1 MLRTDYSLTGCCT
14 CTSRNS
20 QLTWNLAPWPGAS
33 IWWHHTSQ
41 NHSHPTP
48 FRGKAQAQVSSN
60 IDVYVYLKIIIIV
73 LYASTGSSLLP
84 NSMRSKWANFPHTKS
99 NTPDQGATLAVLCE
113 LRRITPTNVIPYRSF
128 PLISHLKDFS
138 IISIL
143 NFLLFDFHR
152 RESEWVGDVVI
163 IIIDRSYLLGL

>member
-1 MLRTDYSLTGCCT
+1 MNVIKSSCGAFYAIPIYKGTHICCERRTDYSLTGCCT

-99 NTPDQGATLAVLCE
+99 NTPDQGATLAVLCWVKKNHTDE
-113 LRRITPTNVIPYRSF
+113 CDSLSLLPV
-128 PLISHLKDFS
+128 
-138 IISIL
+138 
-143 NFLLFDFHR
+143 NFALEGLFDYFD
-152 RESEWVGDVVI
+152 S
-163 IIIDRSYLLGL
+163 